1 VVLTF
6 FIGMNSFAAEH
17 GKMERGGEP
26 MQKAGRVVLI
36 LLVIM
41 LVLWQTGA
49 LSWFLARTIFQPD
62 YPGDEN
68 GDNDVPDPSED
79 SFSVQDLTYR
89 ATVLAEGLN
98 IPWDMAFLP
107 DGRILVTERV
117 GQVVMLPE
125 RTVVLDLPAA
135 LQLGEGGLLGIALDP
150 DFADNAYVYLYYTYR
165 SGSSVFNRV
174 SRYTLTDDLLQNEEI
189 LLDALPG
196 AAIHNGG
203 RIRFGPDGMLYVA
216 VGDAAGPERA
226 QDPNDLAG
234 KILRYRPDGSIP
246 ADNPSPDS
254 PVYSM
259 GHRNPQGLAWHP
271 VTGVMYASE
280 HGPTRQ
286 DEINRIIPGGN
297 YGWPEVTCGEGHGD
311 FLEPV
316 ACYVDFTLAPSG
328 MDFLSL
334 QDMAEVSLYV
344 AGLRGNMIRRL
355 DFDSDE
361 ALVREDTL
369 FTDWGRIRLV
379 MQHEGSLY
387 VLTNNRDG
395 RGNPRA
401 GDDRLIWIEPLPPDP
416 AGAS

>member
-1 VVLTF
+1 
-6 FIGMNSFAAEH
+6 
-17 GKMERGGEP
+17 
-26 MQKAGRVVLI
+26 MQRTSRVILI

-49 LSWFLARTIFQPD
+49 LSWFLARTVFRPD
-62 YPGDEN
+62 YTGDEN
-68 GDNDVPDPSED
+68 GDPDDPDPQKEL
-79 SFSVQDLTYR
+79 FSVQDLSYQT
-89 ATVLAEGLN
+89 TVLAEGLN

-107 DGRILVTERV
+107 DGRMLVTERV

-150 DFADNAYVYLYYTYR
+150 DFTDNAYVYLYYTYR
-165 SGSSVFNRV
+165 SGAGIFNRV
-174 SRYTLTDDLLQNEEI
+174 SRYTLTDELLQNEGI
-189 LLDALPG
+189 LVDALPG

-203 RIRFGPDGMLYVA
+203 RIRFGPDGMLYVG
-216 VGDAAGPERA
+216 VGDAAAPERA

-246 ADNPSPDS
+246 ADNPNPAS

-271 VTGVMYASE
+271 VTGAMYASE

-286 DEINRIIPGGN
+286 DEINRIVPDGN
-297 YGWPEVTCGEGHGD
+297 YGWPEATCAEGHGD
-311 FLEPV
+311 FQGPV
-316 ACYVDFTLAPSG
+316 ACYAEFTLAPSG

-334 QDMAEVSLYV
+334 QDMAETSLYV

-355 DFDSDE
+355 DFGPE
-361 ALVREDTL
+361 GALLREDTL

-379 MQHEGSLY
+379 KQHAGSLY

-395 RGNPRA
+395 RGTPRT
-401 GDDRLIWIEPLPPDP
+401 GDDRLIRIEPLPPSSADAP
-416 AGAS
+416 